1 MKFNIM
7 DQTGHSTIEF
17 TEDQKKEAQA
27 KFDELVGL
35 GMTPAQRNGG
45 SGDYTVNREF
55 QAADET
61 LFQPQLRGG

>member
-1 MKFNIM
+1 MKFSIM

-17 TEDQKKEAQA
+17 TEDQKNEAA
-27 KFDELVGL
+27 LKFSELIGQ
-35 GMTPAQRNGG
+35 GFTPAQRNGG